1 MRGRQS
7 QVHMLAFNRSGG
19 STLHQTTQ
27 GEVIN
32 IDRGQDRADR
42 KRLMFLQSMLW
53 LCARLVRQKKYRNG
67 VRRGAS
73 AGHQLLE
80 CKRKKRKKK
89 HGERAE
95 S

>member
-1 MRGRQS
+1 
-7 QVHMLAFNRSGG
+7 MLAFNRSGG
-19 STLHQTTQ
+19 STLRQAAQ
-27 GEVIN
+27 GEVVDL
-32 IDRGQDRADR
+32 DRGQDPVDR
-42 KRLMFLQSMLW
+42 IRLTFLQSMLR